1 MWIICFPSFNS
12 EKYFIIFIDN
22 FSHYKYIY
30 MLHKKL
36 CVMNVLEV
44 YICEVER
51 QLDRKIK
58 LIRSNRDGVY
68 YWWYNK
74 VGQCPR

>member
-1 MWIICFPSFNS
+1 MHTNICGLFDFPSFNS

-22 FSHYKYIY
+22 FSRYKYIY

-36 CVMNVLEV
+36 YVMNVLEV

-68 YWWYNK
+68 Y
-74 VGQCPR
+74 